1 MKLGRKIWI
10 GVAVA
15 ASGLAAA
22 GAAGA
27 EDLLGVRFGPN
38 GDATRVV
45 FDITGAPIYSIS
57 GVETGKGRLIVDFAD
72 LSVNSADLDYRSGK
86 GHVARYGFVARTGG
100 GARATFD
107 FKKTARIIDVF
118 VLEPKDGVKKH
129 RLVIDL
135 QTADKQGFIASLPA
149 QYPDLTAVI
158 EQATASTPDI
168 LPQPKP
174 TQKEVALPPQ
184 QDPATEKRV
193 VVIDAGHGGADPGA
207 QGQSGTYEKN
217 VTLAAALE
225 LAAILKKRGNY
236 DVVMTRNSDA
246 KLKPDQRETLA
257 RNAGANLFVSLHAD
271 AIATK
276 VVRGGSVYTLST
288 DGTARSAKLAKAEG
302 NYNVYDLD
310 VAEYGEEVGG
320 IMFDLAQGATH
331 TGSSR
336 FAEKLLENLAGKT
349 PLLGRSHRTGDL
361 RVLLAPDVPAVLFE
375 MAFISNA
382 KDEANLNSP
391 VWRKRTMKA
400 VADSIDQYFEE
411 YGGQRFAANSAGG
424 AN

>member
-1 MKLGRKIWI
+1 MNLRRKIWI
-10 GVAVA
+10 GLAVA
-15 ASGLAAA
+15 ASGLAATG
-22 GAAGA
+22 GAWA
-27 EDLLGVRFGPN
+27 EELLGVRFGPN

-45 FDITGAPIYSIS
+45 FDIAGAPVYSIS
-57 GVETGKGRLIVDFAD
+57 GVETGEGRLIVDFAG
-72 LSVNSADLDYRSGK
+72 LSVSTADLHYRPGK
-86 GHVARYGFVARTGG
+86 GHIARYGFAGRSDGG
-100 GARATFD
+100 VRAMFD
-107 FKKTARIIDVF
+107 FKKTARINKIF
-118 VLEPKDGVKKH
+118 VLEPKDGVKQY

-158 EQATASTPDI
+158 EQATATPPEV
-168 LPQPKP
+168 LPTPS
-174 TQKEVALPPQ
+174 QKEVALPPQ
-184 QDPATEKRV
+184 QDLVIEKRV
-193 VVIDAGHGGADPGA
+193 VVIDAGHGGSDPGA

-236 DVVMTRNSDA
+236 EVVLTRNKDA
-246 KLKPDQRETLA
+246 KIKPDKREALA

-271 AIATK
+271 AIAARA
-276 VVRGGSVYTLST
+276 VRGGSVYTLST

-302 NYNVYDLD
+302 DYNVYDLD
-310 VAEYGEEVGG
+310 VAAYGEEVGG

-391 VWRKRTMKA
+391 VWRKRTMTA

-411 YGGQRFAANSAGG
+411 YGEQRFAANSAGG

>member
-1 MKLGRKIWI
+1 MNLRRKIWI
-10 GVAVA
+10 GLAVA
-15 ASGLAAA
+15 AASLAATG
-22 GAAGA
+22 GAWA
-27 EDLLGVRFGPN
+27 EELLGVRFGPN

-45 FDITGAPIYSIS
+45 FDIAGAPVYSIS
-57 GVETGKGRLIVDFAD
+57 GVETGEGRLIVDFAG
-72 LSVNSADLDYRSGK
+72 LSVSTADLRYRPGK
-86 GHVARYGFVARTGG
+86 GHIARYGFAGRSDGG
-100 GARATFD
+100 VRAMFD
-107 FKKTARIIDVF
+107 FKKTARINKIF
-118 VLEPKDGVKKH
+118 VLEPKDGVKKY

-158 EQATASTPDI
+158 EQATATTPEV
-168 LPQPKP
+168 LPTPS
-174 TQKEVALPPQ
+174 QKEVSLPPQ
-184 QDPATEKRV
+184 QDPATVKLV
-193 VVIDAGHGGADPGA
+193 VVIDPGHGGADPGA

-225 LAAILKKRGNY
+225 LAAILKKRGRY
-236 DVVMTRNSDA
+236 EVVMTRNKDA
-246 KLKPDQRETLA
+246 KIKPDKREALA

-271 AIATK
+271 AIAARA
-276 VVRGGSVYTLST
+276 VRGGSVYTLST

-302 NYNVYDLD
+302 DYNVYDLD
-310 VAEYGEEVGG
+310 VAAYGEEVGG

-411 YGGQRFAANSAGG
+411 YGEQRFAANSAGG
-424 AN
+424 AD

>member
-1 MKLGRKIWI
+1 MNLRRKIWI
-10 GVAVA
+10 GLAVA
-15 ASGLAAA
+15 AASLAATG
-22 GAAGA
+22 GAWA
-27 EDLLGVRFGPN
+27 EELLGVRFGPN

-45 FDITGAPIYSIS
+45 FDIAGAPVYSIS
-57 GVETGKGRLIVDFAD
+57 GVETGEGRLIVDFAGLSVGAAD
-72 LSVNSADLDYRSGK
+72 LSYRPGK
-86 GHVARYGFVARTGG
+86 GHIARYGFAGRSDGG
-100 GARATFD
+100 VRAMFD
-107 FKKTARIIDVF
+107 FKKTARINKIF
-118 VLEPKDGVKKH
+118 VLEPKDGVKKY

-158 EQATASTPDI
+158 EQATATTPEV
-168 LPQPKP
+168 LPTPS
-174 TQKEVALPPQ
+174 QKEVSLPPQ
-184 QDPATEKRV
+184 QDPVIEKRV
-193 VVIDAGHGGADPGA
+193 VVIDPGHGGADPGA

-236 DVVMTRNSDA
+236 EVVLTRNKDA
-246 KLKPDQRETLA
+246 KIKPDKREALA

-271 AIATK
+271 AIAARA
-276 VVRGGSVYTLST
+276 VRGGSVYTLST

-302 NYNVYDLD
+302 DYNVYDLD
-310 VAEYGEEVGG
+310 VAAYGEEVGG

-411 YGGQRFAANSAGG
+411 YGEQRFAANSAGG
-424 AN
+424 AD